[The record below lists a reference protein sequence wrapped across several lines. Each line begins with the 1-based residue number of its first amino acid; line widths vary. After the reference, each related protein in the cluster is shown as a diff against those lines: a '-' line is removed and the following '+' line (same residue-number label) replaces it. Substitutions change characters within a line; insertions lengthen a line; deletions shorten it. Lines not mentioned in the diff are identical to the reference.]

1 MDSSSLD
8 EVIQIPNTLMV
19 YGGCPQNYLF
29 PGSPV
34 YRFLVHMNYWSE
46 NIFLEGFLLQ
56 YDKELAGIPS
66 SVGSFSLASYPS
78 KTWEIFSVFFIGH
91 NTFELS

>member
-29 PGSPV
+29 LGSPV
-34 YRFLVHMNYWSE
+34 YSFLVHMNYWSE
-46 NIFLEGFLLQ
+46 NIFLEGFLLH
-56 YDKELAGIPS
+56 YDKELVGIPS
-66 SVGSFSLASYPS
+66 FVGSFSLASYPS
-78 KTWEIFSVFFIGH
+78 KPLEIMFVVCIGC
-91 NTFELS
+91 NTFKLS